1 MKAVIFLVITFLCYA
16 SCTKMFLDLTSS
28 TSTPEI
34 LKFSLYNP
42 TTATFGFLN
51 WKTPFEPV
59 IRGNIFDITHRATGM
74 KAEYYGML
82 VRRGSN
88 ITDEEFVYFTG
99 GQTKTASVNLFNY
112 YLFPLAGEYII
123 SYTSFEYITPEVTF
137 SASTSVILSE
147 GDIVYN
153 QRVHKTNLE
162 LRANQLT
169 STNCNANQDSQVAS
183 SVTGSINE
191 CRRAYNCMTAR
202 TCANQIATWFGNIP
216 VGGALYE
223 YDRACFNSIHSRL
236 SGSTFNA
243 YCNPAGCGNNV
254 YGYVYPSDAAYTVY
268 LCALF
273 WSIPAERVNTIVH
286 EMSHFSRLCTTN
298 DYTYGKSSCQS
309 LARSNPTQATHNA
322 DNVCYFSE
330 VAPSE

>member
-1 MKAVIFLVITFLCYA
+1 LA
-16 SCTKMFLDLTSS
+16 
-28 TSTPEI
+28 
-34 LKFSLYNP
+34 
-42 TTATFGFLN
+42 FLN

-99 GQTKTASVNLFNY
+99 GQSKTVSVNLFNY
-112 YLFPLAGEYII
+112 YLFPLAGEYLI
-123 SYTSFEYITPEVTF
+123 SYTSFDFIAPEITF
-137 SASTSVILSE
+137 SGSTSVILSE
-147 GDIVYN
+147 GDVVYN

-169 STNCNANQDSQVAS
+169 STNCNTQQLSQVDAT
-183 SVTGSINE
+183 VTGSINE

-202 TCANQIATWFGNIP
+202 PVSCSSQISIWFGDIP
-216 VGGALYE
+216 VGGALFE
-223 YDRACFNSIHSRL
+223 YDRTCFNKIHSRL
-236 SGSTFNA
+236 TSSTFNA

-254 YGYVYPSDAAYTVY
+254 YGYVYTNDAAYTVY

-286 EMSHFSRLCTTN
+286 EMSHFNAMCSTD
-298 DYTYGKSSCQS
+298 DYAYGQTACKN
-309 LARSNPTQATHNA
+309 LAKSNPTRATHNA
-322 DNVCYFSE
+322 DNVCYFTEST
-330 VAPSE
+330 